1 MKDLTIPITRSYQKY
16 LIESLKTSPEEAAAY
31 MVGVFEEKNPEPE
44 LVPMVLKDLIEA
56 FGQSN
61 SQEKLD
67 ELLSRCGTGTEIYA
81 FVEALKVL
89 GFGLEIKVESD
100 VNQKY

>member
-1 MKDLTIPITRSYQKY
+1 MKDLNIPTTRSYQKY
-16 LIESLKTSPEEAAAY
+16 LIESINETPEEAAAY

-56 FGQSN
+56 FGKSN

-81 FVEALKVL
+81 FVEALKFL
-89 GFGLEIKVESD
+89 GFGFKITVKND
-100 VNQKY
+100 M

>member
-1 MKDLTIPITRSYQKY
+1 MKDFKIPITRSYQEY

-31 MVGVFEEKNPEPE
+31 MVGVFEENNPEPE

-56 FGQSN
+56 FCQSN
-61 SQEKLD
+61 SKEKLD

-81 FVEALKVL
+81 FVEALRVL
-89 GFGLEIKVESD
+89 GFGLEITVKND
-100 VNQKY
+100 I